1 MKQKQEPVKR
11 EFWEKLLNLD
21 MSVTPSNTLNLEQP
35 QRASSSEINS
45 DEAAIPNSNPDDSNP
60 TDSNHSEPKFGDA
73 VIGVPVEGTSESCPS
88 ESAKSDSSKSVNVK
102 TPHIQHSNSIQSI
115 TDEQDLPRIATKT
128 KGLILIPDI
137 DLGEIPSERST
148 SASITN
154 LSHNEPPPSKVF
166 SRTPR

>member
-1 MKQKQEPVKR
+1 MKQKKEPVKR

-21 MSVTPSNTLNLEQP
+21 MSVTPSHTLNLEQP
-35 QRASSSEINS
+35 QRATSSELISN
-45 DEAAIPNSNPDDSNP
+45 EAAIPNSNPTESNL
-60 TDSNHSEPKFGDA
+60 SEPKIGDA
-73 VIGVPVEGTSESCPS
+73 VIGVSVEGTSESCTS
-88 ESAKSDSSKSVNVK
+88 QSTKSDSSQSVNVK
-102 TPHIQHSNSIQSI
+102 TPHIQHLNRIQSI
-115 TDEQDLPRIATKT
+115 TEEQDLPRIATKT

-137 DLGEIPSERST
+137 DLGEILFERST